1 MKFVI
6 LTEEEFEKFARNY
19 ENKCYLQSTGVSNL
33 RKRNGWESHFV
44 GIKKGNKV
52 VAASLLLSKMRRF
65 KKEFYAIRGP
75 LVDFNNKEVL
85 SFFITNLKKYVKDNK
100 GYMLRIDPYVE
111 AGSRDRDGN
120 PTDLFDN
127 SNIKDNLISL
137 GFKEIPAKKM
147 EDNIQAKFMYIIE
160 LNDNI
165 DDVMKDMDSKHRQMI
180 RKNEKMGIV
189 VRTGT
194 INDIPLFED
203 IMEHTSERRNFS
215 NRGQNFYQN
224 MYECLQDDKMISL
237 VFAELDI
244 DLARKNIELEKK
256 EINKARLDR
265 EENRKLGKC
274 NEKKALAK
282 EKEEDAALERMAKK
296 EKELDELEAKYGKT
310 ITLGGILYII
320 YENEVASLFGGSYNE
335 FKEYQ
340 PFYTI
345 HYEMIKYAIENK
357 YERYNFY
364 AISNN
369 VDKND
374 EQYGIYQF
382 KRGFGGR
389 VMELIGEFVLPV
401 DKVLYNGLNIVNK
414 CKKII
419 KK

>member
-1 MKFVI
+1 MKFVV
-6 LTEEEFEKFARNY
+6 LSEEEFDSFSRNY
-19 ENKCYLQSTGVSNL
+19 KDKCYLQSTNVAKL
-33 RKRNGWESHFV
+33 RKRNGWDSHFV
-44 GIKKGNKV
+44 GVKKDNEV
-52 VAASLLLSKMRRF
+52 VAASLLLSKVRKV

-75 LVDFNNKEVL
+75 LVDFNDKKLL
-85 SFFITNLKKYVKDNK
+85 SFFVSNLKQFVKDNN
-100 GYMLRIDPYVE
+100 GYILRIDPYVE
-111 AGSRDRDGN
+111 AGSRDKDGN

-127 SNIKDNLISL
+127 SNIKNNLIDL

-147 EDNIQAKFMYIIE
+147 SDNIQAKFMYVID
-160 LNDNI
+160 LNENLDE
-165 DDVMKDMDSKHRQMI
+165 VMKDMDSKTRQMI

-194 INDIPLFED
+194 IDDIPLFED

-215 NRGQNFYQN
+215 NRGEKFYHN
-224 MYECLQDDKMISL
+224 MYECLQDKDMISL

-244 DLARKNIELEKK
+244 DLAKKNIMLEKK
-256 EINKARLDR
+256 EIEKARLER

-274 NEKKALAK
+274 NEKKAQIK
-282 EKEEDAALERMAKK
+282 EKEEDASLERMAKR
-296 EKELDELEAKYGKT
+296 EKELDDLAAKYGNR
-310 ITLGGILYII
+310 ITLGGILYIL
-320 YENEVASLFGGSYNE
+320 YENEVASLFGGSYTE

-357 YERYNFY
+357 YTRYNFY

-382 KRGFGGR
+382 KRGFGGH

-401 DKVLYNGLNIVNK
+401 DKFLYTSSNVVHKL
-414 CKKII
+414 KKII